1 MTARELPPRGASRIT
16 GLDIARGLAIL
27 GMFAAHVLLH
37 DEFDWAT
44 PASWVGVVDGR
55 SAATFAVLA
64 GVSIAIISG
73 GMSPAT
79 GRALSSARVRIVVRA
94 GLIFVLGAVLTS
106 LDTNIYI
113 ILEYYAV
120 MFVMVLPLLRW
131 STRLLFT
138 VAGVL
143 AVAAPVAQIVLTR
156 VAGEAGVAL
165 YAPVFYLVTGHYPAI
180 VWIVFVLV
188 GVGIG
193 RLPLRET
200 GTAVRMLVVGVG
212 LAVIGYTLGAIAAA
226 LAPAESQEMG
236 PGDLVAGDGLFD
248 LTPLLTALPH
258 SGSPFELV
266 GAVGFA
272 VALIALCL
280 LAARPLRVVLI
291 PIAATGS
298 MALSAYTAQIV
309 ALAIIGDGYWQFG
322 NNNAGL
328 YLALALGTLIA
339 CTVWARVI
347 GRGPLERL
355 LSWLSTRAAT
365 TTSGTGDTRDDESA
379 SVHRR

>member
-1 MTARELPPRGASRIT
+1 MTARELSPRGVSRIT

-37 DEFDWAT
+37 DEFDWQT
-44 PASWVGVVDGR
+44 PATWVGVVDGR

-79 GRALSSARVRIVVRA
+79 GRALSRARMRIFVRA
-94 GLIFVLGAVLTS
+94 GLIFVLGALLTS
-106 LDTNIYI
+106 LDTNVYI
-113 ILEYYAV
+113 ILEYYALV
-120 MFVMVLPLLRW
+120 FVMALPVLRW
-131 STRLLFT
+131 SPRRLFV

-143 AVAAPVAQIVLTR
+143 AVISPIAQIVLTR
-156 VAGEAGVAL
+156 IADEASMAL
-165 YAPVFYLVTGHYPAI
+165 TVPVFYLVTGHYPAI
-180 VWIVFVLV
+180 VWFVFVLV
-188 GVGIG
+188 GIGIG
-193 RLPLRET
+193 RLPLRQT
-200 GTAVRMLVVGVG
+200 GTAVRMLAAGVG
-212 LAVIGYTLGAIAAA
+212 LAIAGYGVGTVATA
-226 LAPAESQEMG
+226 LAPAGSQEMA
-236 PGDLVAGDGLFD
+236 PGDQVAGDGLFD

-266 GAVGFA
+266 GATGFA
-272 VALIALCL
+272 LALIAICL
-280 LAARPLRVVLI
+280 LAARPLRVALI
-291 PIAATGS
+291 PLAATGS

-328 YLALALGTLIA
+328 YLTLALGTLIA
-339 CTVWARVI
+339 CTVWARLL

-355 LSWLSTRAAT
+355 LSWLSTRAA
-365 TTSGTGDTRDDESA
+365 DTALSPRGPRDDESA